1 MMPIAI
7 AMLSSPL
14 PWRQWRVWSNCQA
27 VLVAEHR
34 DAGPET
40 LRAVATP
47 VNSRSGAPQTSDALG
62 VIAHSAGR
70 QVCLVQ
76 QPLPVCSGV
85 FVVDGKEAQTPLTGD
100 GGVIFTAGHIPRQ
113 VVRERPADPV
123 V

>member
-1 MMPIAI
+1 MIPIVI
-7 AMLSSPL
+7 AMLSSPI

-47 VNSRSGAPQTSDALG
+47 VNSRSGSPQTSDALG

-70 QVCLVQ
+70 QS
-76 QPLPVCSGV
+76 PPR
-85 FVVDGKEAQTPLTGD
+85 AAA
-100 GGVIFTAGHIPRQ
+100 TASLRWCIYYG
-113 VVRERPADPV
+113 RERGASPSDG
-123 V
+123 